1 MKVLLVYC
9 NSMLEN
15 ALPVGLSQI
24 SACLKEAGIQVDL
37 FDTTFYRFGNKSDTE
52 NRIEALQ
59 FPPCPLN
66 FREGNMY
73 EEFKKKIEEFKPD
86 LIGFSAVEPTFNV
99 GMRLLES
106 ARKIIEE
113 NNIWVA
119 LGGTH
124 AIMAPETAT
133 SYDLI
138 EFICISEGEKAFVDL
153 CFEIEG
159 KKDIENS
166 IGFWVRKGENWIKNP
181 KAPLTDINNLPILDF
196 SLFPESFLNKPMMGR
211 LYRTISIE
219 TTRGCAYSCSYCGD
233 HALRTLF
240 KEQGHWYRQK
250 KMEKIEQ
257 ELKEYVAT
265 YKPEFVYIMSEAFL
279 SGGLSRVQSFADMY
293 KQFSIPFWFNTRPE
307 DITEEKV
314 KLIKEIGCKRISI
327 GLEHG
332 NEEYRKNWMHRKY
345 SNEQIVNACRILKE
359 YEISFSVNV
368 IIGLPF
374 ENRDLVFDSI
384 EVLRQIQPNG
394 ISTHIFNPYHGSEM
408 RQLCVKE
415 EMIDPGLIAED
426 FFQGDYC
433 LKNNTIS
440 KEEVLGLFRTIP
452 LYVEMDK
459 SEYERIKVAE
469 KNDALGNQAFSELKK
484 EFYKLKGWVDVS

>member
-1 MKVLLVYC
+1 
-9 NSMLEN
+9 
-15 ALPVGLSQI
+15 
-24 SACLKEAGIQVDL
+24 
-37 FDTTFYRFGNKSDTE
+37 
-52 NRIEALQ
+52 
-59 FPPCPLN
+59 
-66 FREGNMY
+66 
-73 EEFKKKIEEFKPD
+73 
-86 LIGFSAVEPTFNV
+86 
-99 GMRLLES
+99 
-106 ARKIIEE
+106 
-113 NNIWVA
+113 
-119 LGGTH
+119 
-124 AIMAPETAT
+124 
-133 SYDLI
+133 
-138 EFICISEGEKAFVDL
+138 
-153 CFEIEG
+153 
-159 KKDIENS
+159 
-166 IGFWVRKGENWIKNP
+166 
-181 KAPLTDINNLPILDF
+181 
-196 SLFPESFLNKPMMGR
+196 
-211 LYRTISIE
+211 
-219 TTRGCAYSCSYCGD
+219 
-233 HALRTLF
+233 
-240 KEQGHWYRQK
+240 
-250 KMEKIEQ
+250 
-257 ELKEYVAT
+257 
-265 YKPEFVYIMSEAFL
+265 
-279 SGGLSRVQSFADMY
+279 MY

-314 KLIKEIGCKRISI
+314 KLIKDIGCKRISI

-374 ENRDLVFDSI
+374 ETRDLVFDSI

-408 RQLCVKE
+408 RQLCVNE
-415 EMIDPGLIAED
+415 GMIDANLIAED

-433 LKNNTIS
+433 LKNNTLR